1 MTGTDDTQARQIS
14 DTWQRIDTWLRDHAP
29 ATHAALRPGAAENE
43 IAAVQDATDARI
55 PHELKTLWRLTAGD
69 NGINGA
75 GFLLGNQ
82 ALMSLDAVT
91 AFHRQQMNAQ
101 RHEETLNAN
110 RQTPGDDQTTIWKTS
125 WIPVCS
131 FGVTDRTSGLY
142 LDTETGY
149 LGHWS
154 RYNEDRGDEDERDT
168 LTTYLEEIADS
179 LETPSL
185 ATRDKPGLIN
195 GALVWGSMINPDQ
208 EDQWVPFEG

>member
-1 MTGTDDTQARQIS
+1 MT
-14 DTWQRIDTWLRDHAP
+14 
-29 ATHAALRPGAAENE
+29 
-43 IAAVQDATDARI
+43 
-55 PHELKTLWRLTAGD
+55 
-69 NGINGA
+69 
-75 GFLLGNQ
+75 
-82 ALMSLDAVT
+82 LDAVT
-91 AFHRQQMNAQ
+91 AFHLQQMDAQ
-101 RHEETLNAN
+101 RSEDALNAN
-110 RQTPGDDQTTIWKTS
+110 RRTPGDDQITIWKPS

-195 GALVWGSMINPDQ
+195 GSLVWGSMINPDQ
-208 EDQWVPFEG
+208 EDQWVAFEG